1 MYYKDFMKFDQIECF
16 LKLSETLNFSET
28 ALLLGLTQP
37 SITRK
42 IQALEE
48 SLQANLFIRSKHSV
62 RLTGSGQDLLKRVKP
77 LFNEFGA
84 LMNHTQDTQ
93 KNLTGPL
100 RIGVLPEIGKNF
112 FYSRFLEFK
121 KIHPDLDLQVEYALN
136 HENLPKLMDGKLD
149 FVIVNQ
155 LPTSE
160 LYRSYKIM
168 QEKAVMVTR
177 AQNKNIKKEISE
189 QHFVAYS
196 PHDGLLNL
204 YLKSFYRPMD
214 NSKVKKLS
222 SVNEH
227 ASMIQLLLQTDS
239 LAVMPWFSVESH
251 LKSGELKLADN
262 NEKVSAFYLVELNK
276 NWRSK
281 KEQEFRTF
289 LIQNLKSRT

>member
-1 MYYKDFMKFDQIECF
+1 MKFDQIECF

-37 SITRK
+37 SISRK

-48 SLQANLFIRSKHSV
+48 SLQSTLFIRSKHSV
-62 RLTGSGQDLLKRVKP
+62 RLTGSGQELLKRIKP
-77 LFNEFGA
+77 LYNEFGA
-84 LMNHTQDTQ
+84 LMTHTQDSQ
-93 KNLTGPL
+93 KALSGPL

-112 FYSRFLEFK
+112 FFSRFIEFQK
-121 KIHPDLDLQVEYALN
+121 THPNLQLQVEYALN
-136 HENLPKLMDGKLD
+136 HENLPKLLDGKLD

-155 LPTSE
+155 LPESDQF
-160 LYRSYKIM
+160 RAYKIM

-177 AQNKNIKKEISE
+177 AQNKVGSKISIQD
-189 QHFVAYS
+189 QHFIAYS

-214 NSKVKKLS
+214 ISKVKKLS

-239 LAVMPWFSVESH
+239 LAVMPWFSVESR
-251 LKSGELKLADN
+251 LKSGELKLADQ
-262 NEKVSAFYLVELNK
+262 NEKISAFYLVELNK
-276 NWRSK
+276 SWRSK

-289 LIQNLKSRT
+289 LIQNLKLLT

>member
-1 MYYKDFMKFDQIECF
+1 MKFDQIECF

-28 ALLLGLTQP
+28 AVLLGLTQP

-48 SLQANLFIRSKHSV
+48 TLQSTLFIRSKHSV
-62 RLTGSGQDLLKRVKP
+62 KLTGSGQELLKRVKP
-77 LFNEFGA
+77 LYNEFGA
-84 LMNHTQDTQ
+84 LMSHTQDSQ
-93 KNLTGPL
+93 KNLSGHL

-112 FYSRFLEFK
+112 FFSRFVEFQK
-121 KIHPDLDLQVEYALN
+121 LHPNLHLQVEYALN

-149 FVIVNQ
+149 FAIVNQ

-177 AQNKNIKKEISE
+177 AQNKNMKKDISE

-214 NSKVKKLS
+214 ISKVKNIS

-227 ASMIQLLLQTDS
+227 SSMIQLLLQTDS
-239 LAVMPWFSVESH
+239 VAVMPWFSVESR
-251 LKSGELKLADN
+251 LKSGELKQADT

-289 LIQNLKSRT
+289 LIQNLKLRT